1 MSLIRGVL
9 LAGKFRTRNE
19 LNQMSEGDQRNA
31 LIVDMTKH
39 SNQSVTHYQS
49 LNDFDLAGVGA
60 VMVFLRETQIRDVP
74 TLKTMSD
81 GDQRN
86 AMIVELNNELPFLD
100 IPRLQGMSNM
110 RLVLWELGSGED
122 FGIALEHGT
131 YIRGVLLAGKFRTRN
146 ELNQM
151 SEGDQRNALIVD
163 MTKHSNQSV
172 THYQSLND
180 FDLAGVGAVMVFLRE
195 TQIRDD
201 PTLKTMSDGDQRNAM
216 IVEMDKETSLG
227 ISRLQG
233 LRNMDLVRLGLG
245 VDPVVVFKPLPPPL
259 QPLPPLPYVF
269 SMDSVE
275 IRRQKADND
284 HSDSDWL
291 SITVT
296 VGNPITKNIQ
306 TLPAKLHHI
315 GGRIKTGDIIAGP
328 FVTDSFIA
336 TDSDV
341 VVVTYLLTNL
351 GSSDAEEQ
359 FAQAVKVTDKVVEIV
374 GPIVGTAIGLFF
386 GAPGE
391 GFKIGQEVAK
401 GFDAAISALS
411 DVFDFLGIHVGPPN
425 CNGEVL
431 HDTLTFQPGELVQA
445 VNHPASR
452 EYTGPQEE
460 DRCGGAPES
469 KVNFSVQRIP
479 FTG

>member
-9 LAGKFRTRNE
+9 LAGKFRTQHE
-19 LNQMSEGDQRNA
+19 LNRMSGDDQRNT
-31 LIVDMTKH
+31 LIVEMTAH
-39 SNQSVTHYQS
+39 SNQSDYQS

-60 VMVFLRETQIRDVP
+60 VMVFLREAKIRDDA
-74 TLKTMSD
+74 TLKTMSTD
-81 GDQRN
+81 DQRN
-86 AMIVELNNELPFLD
+86 TLIVEIDGQTHLGS
-100 IPRLQGMSNM
+100 RLQSLRNM
-110 RLVLWELGSGED
+110 DIVLLGLGSSD
-122 FGIALEHGT
+122 HRDLVQPSF
-131 YIRGVLLAGKFRTRN
+131 IRGVLLAGKFRTQH
-146 ELNQM
+146 ELNRM
-151 SEGDQRNALIVD
+151 SGDDQRNTLIVE
-163 MTKHSNQSV
+163 MTAHSNQSD
-172 THYQSLND
+172 YQSLND

-195 TQIRDD
+195 AKIRDD
-201 PTLKTMSDGDQRNAM
+201 ATLKTMSTDDQRNTL
-216 IVEMDKETSLG
+216 IVEIDGQTHLG
-227 ISRLQG
+227 SRLQS
-233 LRNMDLVRLGLG
+233 LRNMDIVLLGLG
-245 VDPVVVFKPLPPPL
+245 VDPEVVFRPLSPPL
-259 QPLPPLPYVF
+259 RQPPLSPYVF

-291 SITVT
+291 SIIVT
-296 VGNPITKNIQ
+296 VGNPITKNVQ
-306 TLPAKLHHI
+306 TWPAKLHHI

-359 FAQAVKVTDKVVEIV
+359 FAQAVKVTDKVVGIV

-391 GFKIGQEVAK
+391 GFKIGQEIAK

-411 DVFDFLGIHVGPPN
+411 DFFDFLDIHVGPPN

-431 HDTLTFQPGELVQA
+431 HDTLPYQPGEMVQA

-460 DRCGGAPES
+460 DRCGRAPES
-469 KVNFSVQRIP
+469 KVNFSVQRVP